1 LAITQPDR
9 RAPVAAEAVD
19 GWPADAVLAVEEL
32 TSTVQELRER
42 AEQLQ
47 RALESRVAIEQAKG
61 VLAERYAL
69 APDAAFAFLRSAA
82 RSARLPLHELAQRVV
97 DSPSTPDEVARQ
109 LARGREE
116 RT

>member
-1 LAITQPDR
+1 LAITQPEPG
-9 RAPVAAEAVD
+9 APALPAGD
-19 GWPADAVLAVEEL
+19 GWPADAVLVVEQL
-32 TSTVQELRER
+32 TSTVRELRER

-69 APDAAFAFLRSAA
+69 DPDQAFTLLRGAA

-97 DSPSTPDEVARQ
+97 GSPSTPEEVARQ

-116 RT
+116 RP